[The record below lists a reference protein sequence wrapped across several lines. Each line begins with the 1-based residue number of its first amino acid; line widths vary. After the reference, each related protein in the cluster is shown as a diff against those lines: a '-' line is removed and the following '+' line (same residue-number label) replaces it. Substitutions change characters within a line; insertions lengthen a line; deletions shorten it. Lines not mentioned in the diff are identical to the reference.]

1 MSTSEQTTHH
11 LLTRWTDQVSKTHP
25 HPEYPRPQ
33 MVREHWLNL
42 NGEWDLAFTKSGE
55 IESAC
60 FDKKILV
67 PFPVESVLSGVGAHV
82 GADDFIWY
90 KRTFEKPTGDSVLL
104 HFGAVDFSTTVFIN
118 GIEVGNHAGGY
129 DPFTFDITEALS
141 SSPTQELVVKVTDPS
156 DAGSQPRGKQVLKPS
171 GIYYTPN
178 SGIWQTVWLEVVPSV
193 SIESFVLEADPKTA
207 QLIVD
212 FKVRGTNDGIAYA
225 VQLKVDDKLIAEDAL
240 SAASRV
246 SLSVPNPHLWSP
258 EDPFLY
264 DLHLAIKTP
273 EGVVLDSVTSYTAFR
288 DISVRPDPDGIMRIF
303 FNGKPCFMIGPLDQG
318 FWPDGIYTAPTD
330 EALKFDI
337 VETKRLGF
345 NMIRKHVK
353 VEPARWYYWCDKLG
367 ILVWQDMPSGDKS
380 ITPAEPDIER
390 TPESAAQFE
399 KELKAMIDAF
409 RNHPSIVCW
418 IPFNEGWGQYD
429 TARITDF
436 VRELDSTR
444 VIDSTT
450 GWADRGVGDMIDWHI
465 YPGPEAPQPEAKRV
479 SVLGEFGGL
488 GLPIPGHMWQ
498 AEHWGYQSYNSTEE
512 LTEAFVESFRKVKL
526 LISEPGLSA
535 AIYTQTTDVET
546 EANGL
551 YTYDREVL
559 KMDEMVIKDAVLALI
574 ESQ

>member
-1 MSTSEQTTHH
+1 
-11 LLTRWTDQVSKTHP
+11 
-25 HPEYPRPQ
+25 
-33 MVREHWLNL
+33 MVREHWVNL
-42 NGEWDLAFTKSGE
+42 NGLWDLAITKSGD
-55 IESAC
+55 IDSAT
-60 FDKKILV
+60 FDKEILV
-67 PFPVESVLSGVGAHV
+67 PFPVESVLSGVGLHV
-82 GADDFIWY
+82 GEDDFLWY
-90 KRTFEKPTGDSVLL
+90 KRTFEKPEGDKVLL
-104 HFGAVDFSTTVFIN
+104 HFGAVDFDATVFVN
-118 GIEVGNHAGGY
+118 GLEVGHHAGGY

-141 SSPTQELVVKVTDPS
+141 SLSAQELVVKVTDPS

-178 SGIWQTVWLEVVPSV
+178 SGIWQTVWLEAVPAI
-193 SIESFVLEADPKTA
+193 SIEKFVLEADPKTS
-207 QLIVD
+207 LLTVD
-212 FKVRGTNDGIAYA
+212 FKVRGNDKGVSYA
-225 VQLKVDDKLIAEDAL
+225 VQVKVGGDVIVEGVN
-240 SAASRV
+240 SASSKV
-246 SLSVPNPHLWSP
+246 SLTVPDLHLWSP
-258 EDPFLY
+258 NDPFLY
-264 DLHLAIKTP
+264 DLHLAIKNSAG
-273 EGVVLDSVTSYTAFR
+273 EVIDSVTSYTAFR
-288 DISVRPDPDGIMRIF
+288 DISVQPDAEGIMRIF

-367 ILVWQDMPSGDKS
+367 IIVWQDMPSGDKS
-380 ITPAEPDIER
+380 ITPEEPDIER

-399 KELKAMIDAF
+399 KELAAMIEAF

-444 VIDSTT
+444 IIDSTT

-498 AEHWGYQSYNSTEE
+498 AEHWGYQSYKTEDE
-512 LTEAFVESFRKVKL
+512 LTEAFVESFHKVKL
-526 LISEPGLSA
+526 LISNPGLSA

-551 YTYDREVL
+551 YTYDREIL
-559 KMDEMVIKDAVLALI
+559 KMDAAVIQQAVLALI
-574 ESQ
+574 EGQ

>member
-1 MSTSEQTTHH
+1 
-11 LLTRWTDQVSKTHP
+11 
-25 HPEYPRPQ
+25 
-33 MVREHWLNL
+33 MVREHWVNL
-42 NGEWDLAFTKSGE
+42 NGLWDLAITKGGD
-55 IESAC
+55 IDSAT
-60 FDKKILV
+60 FDKEILV
-67 PFPVESVLSGVGAHV
+67 PFPVESVLSGVGLHV
-82 GADDFIWY
+82 GEDDFIWY
-90 KRTFEKPTGDSVLL
+90 KRTFEKPEGDKVLL
-104 HFGAVDFSTTVFIN
+104 HFGAVDFDATVFVN
-118 GIEVGNHAGGY
+118 GLEVGHHAGGY

-141 SSPTQELVVKVTDPS
+141 SLSAQELLVRVTDPS

-178 SGIWQTVWLEVVPSV
+178 SGIWQTVWLEAVPAI
-193 SIESFVLEADPKTA
+193 SIEKFVLEADPKTS
-207 QLIVD
+207 LLTVD
-212 FKVRGTNDGIAYA
+212 FKVRGNDKGVSYV
-225 VQLKVDDKLIAEDAL
+225 VQVKVGGDVIAEGVN
-240 SAASRV
+240 SASSKV
-246 SLSVPNPHLWSP
+246 SLTVPDLHLWSP
-258 EDPFLY
+258 NDPFLY
-264 DLHLAIKTP
+264 DLHLAIKNSTG
-273 EGVVLDSVTSYTAFR
+273 EVIDSVASYTAFR
-288 DISVRPDPDGIMRIF
+288 DISVQPDAEGIMRIF

-367 ILVWQDMPSGDKS
+367 IIVWQDMPSGDKS
-380 ITPAEPDIER
+380 ITPEEPDIER

-444 VIDSTT
+444 IIDSTT

-498 AEHWGYQSYNSTEE
+498 AEHWGYQSYKTEDE
-512 LTEAFVESFRKVKL
+512 LTEAFVESFHKVKL
-526 LISEPGLSA
+526 LISDPGLSA

-551 YTYDREVL
+551 YTYDREIL
-559 KMDEMVIKDAVLALI
+559 KMDAAVIQQAVLALI
-574 ESQ
+574 EGQ